1 MARRFEVFR
10 MEKLKDEAAVVRAV
24 RHDLDLSYQN
34 EKGEI
39 VHYRRTRDAELEH
52 KNRYMHEQGKA
63 KQSKEE
69 RFQYAMKSF
78 REKLPP
84 KEKRRKN
91 AVLGAQCIFS
101 FSHELLQDPEFKVSD
116 FFTECQKFVH
126 EHFGKENVFCWA
138 AHFDE
143 KTPHITF
150 QFVPKIGEKLNARA
164 IFGNK
169 SKLSEWQ
176 DKFHNEVGAKFG
188 LERGIKRAY
197 ASRDTLQRFYGQIQQ
212 IDDNL
217 SQFQPPSKKPLESQE
232 AYNERLRASMKEYL
246 EPMLKPLTSMENEI
260 KRLEKRLENSIQA
273 KKDVAKE
280 KQKEIDELKKI
291 IDYEPKNVTE
301 TPGLKQQL
309 AQKQEQLNNWLKMS
323 PEELRKK
330 AAAREIKSR
339 NNSMGRNQG

>member
-24 RHDLDLSYQN
+24 RHDLDLSYKN
-34 EKGEI
+34 EKDEI
-39 VHYRRTRDAELEH
+39 VHYRRTRDAEREKDNQYAGA
-52 KNRYMHEQGKA
+52 KN
-63 KQSKEE
+63 QSKEE
-69 RFQYAMKSF
+69 RFQYAMKKF
-78 REKLPP
+78 RKKLPP
-84 KEKRRKN
+84 IDKRRKN

-101 FSHELLQDPEFKVSD
+101 FSHELLQDPNFKIND
-116 FFTECQKFVH
+116 FFQECQTFVYNN
-126 EHFGKENVFCWA
+126 FGEENVFCWA
-138 AHFDE
+138 AHYDE

-169 SKLSEWQ
+169 AKLSEWQ

-188 LERGIKRAY
+188 LERGVKRAY

-217 SQFQPPSKKPLESQE
+217 SQFQPPNKKPLESQE
-232 AYNERLRASMKEYL
+232 AYNERLRAAMKEYL
-246 EPMLKPLTSMENEI
+246 EPMLLPLTSMKNEI
-260 KRLEKRLENSIQA
+260 KRLQKKWKNADQA
-273 KKDVAKE
+273 KKEVAKE
-280 KQKEIDELKKI
+280 KQKEIDELKKL

-309 AQKQEQLNNWLKMS
+309 ATKQEQLNNWLKMS

-330 AAAREIKSR
+330 AEAREIKSR